1 MKIAI
6 TGGAGFIGSHLTRAY
21 LDAGH
26 DVVVIDTLAHGSREA
41 VDRRARLYQLDI
53 RDGKLQVILERER
66 PDIVSHHAAQ
76 REQHEL
82 LLDES
87 ALVSADLHI
96 RGLLHLLDCCVAAS
110 VGKIIF
116 ASGGN
121 SLYGCVDADACQSI
135 WVSPEGV
142 CAPLVREDT
151 PLCPLKPG
159 DIGKVAGEW
168 YVRYYTRRYGLTH
181 TILRYADIYGDEG
194 LDTNY
199 FSHPLSYFAWLL
211 LHGRRPTIR
220 GAADEI
226 RDHIAIEDV
235 VSANQ
240 RVLERGK
247 NQTLHISSGQGYT
260 LKQFHRAVAQQLHVE
275 IEPVYISAS
284 LVEARS
290 LVLDN
295 AMARREL
302 NWHPTIDF
310 ATGVRLSVECLRQR
324 RRQESLVLVGARSE
338 ETTNLVRV

>member
-6 TGGAGFIGSHLTRAY
+6 TGGAGFIGSHLTQAY

-26 DVVVIDTLAHGSREA
+26 DVVVIDSLAHGARSREA
-41 VDRRARLYQLDI
+41 VDSRARFYQLDI
-53 RDGKLQVILERER
+53 RDGKLQAVLERER

-82 LLDES
+82 LLDEQ

-121 SLYGCVDADACQSI
+121 SLYGCVDTVEAAARQSV
-135 WVSPEGV
+135 WVSAEGV
-142 CAPLVREDT
+142 CVPLVREDA

-159 DIGKVAGEW
+159 DISKVAGEW
-168 YVRYYTRRYGLTH
+168 YVRYYTRQYGLAH
-181 TILRYADIYGDEG
+181 TILRYADIYGNE
-194 LDTNY
+194 
-199 FSHPLSYFAWLL
+199 FSDADLSHHPLSYFTRMLL
-211 LHGRRPTIR
+211 DGRRPTIR

-226 RDHIAIEDV
+226 RDHLAIEDV

-260 LKQFHRAVAQQLHVE
+260 LKQFYRAVAQQLDVE
-275 IEPVYISAS
+275 MEPVYISSS

-295 AMARREL
+295 ALARREL
-302 NWHPTIDF
+302 GWHPTIDF
-310 ATGVRLSVECLRQR
+310 ATGVRMAVERLRLPVR
-324 RRQESLVLVGARSE
+324 EESLVLVG
-338 ETTNLVRV
+338 V